1 MNSYAHAPHCVR
13 VVEVVLVDCERGEG
27 DRKRPVLQVW
37 AKDGVL
43 LAEHDRIHHDP
54 EYAAYFL
61 RDHIDAAWL
70 EVMDQAQAPASQALA
85 AAENVAVEVAHV

>member
-27 DRKRPVLQVW
+27 DSKRPVLQVW

-61 RDHIDAAWL
+61 RDHIDTAWL
-70 EVMDQAQAPASQALA
+70 EVMAQAQAPAYQAQA
-85 AAENVAVEVAHV
+85 ATENVAVEVAHV

>member
-70 EVMDQAQAPASQALA
+70 EVMDQAPAPASQALA
-85 AAENVAVEVAHV
+85 ATENVAVEVAHV

>member
-70 EVMDQAQAPASQALA
+70 EVMDQAPAPASQAQA
-85 AAENVAVEVAHV
+85 ATENVAVEVAHV

>member
-70 EVMDQAQAPASQALA
+70 EVMAQAQAPANQARVA
-85 AAENVAVEVAHV
+85 TESVAVEAAA